1 MNPSTQQ
8 PAGSKPTNPNGNA
21 KPGIL
26 GANSLEY
33 KLRLK
38 IYENL
43 IKVE

>member
-8 PAGSKPTNPNGNA
+8 PAGSKPTYPNPNA
-21 KPGIL
+21 KPPIPGV
-26 GANSLEY
+26 NSLEY

-38 IYENL
+38 ILENL